1 MRPTVTLNRAAEWL
15 GYQMAVRPAL
25 RRVGIIW
32 LATHILTLWAVL
44 TAPKA
49 LAYPVINAM
58 AWTGVT
64 DSHGV
69 PLGAYYLST
78 VSTAEAITEAGPD
91 LSLDPNSW
99 VSWLASAVTVGFSH
113 DSIAML
119 LQLQASIYI
128 LMLTLALWLL
138 KFVMSSVWLHW
149 LATWFR
155 PVFDTLQR
163 MVADLYLFPICLVA
177 ALAVGAFHVVANN
190 HRGHGWRVMLSTLVI
205 AVLGWTVTRDPIS
218 ELASD
223 NGMLTQARNLG
234 LTVSSAALNNG
245 GIAPGGSTAQMSTL
259 IQHIA
264 DATVRMPLQLF
275 NFGTVVD
282 NIGSCGNAWST
293 AIMSGD
299 TGGPAHAMTN
309 CGAPR
314 ALAYAQHLDGSSF
327 GLGMFYLLFGS
338 VFTFFVLYV
347 AYSYVMVACAA
358 FINAIMLLFAAPL
371 AMIEGAP
378 RQRALHRLT
387 QFFRHVVLVFA
398 YVLYISFAAVI
409 VLKMAAPGG
418 YAAQVGMTS
427 PVALMFMV
435 GLIAVAAT
443 GTFIWLKKQLGDHT
457 RQTLTQ
463 KIRSSVDHTKSGWH
477 KGQRAKDKIEAAA
490 AKMGGAGQA
499 SQAAGAAPGGTAA
512 GGAGPLT
519 GTPSPGRRPAAGRP
533 SGHRRTQGRAGVAA
547 PANGITA
554 SPRQPSSG
562 TAAGGLRAGSAPSDG
577 SSRGAGPKAAAATTA
592 IKVAAPE
599 AAAAGTA
606 AATAGKAAGFARRDP
621 STVQQGR
628 TATRPIPPG
637 AAAGR
642 RGGSGSATPPIPP
655 PHRGLGGGN
664 QLPTG
669 QVPQGPTRPETAGPA
684 GGAGLNSPAED
695 DGSAGP
701 ARGRAPYPPN
711 DHEQAG

>member
-1 MRPTVTLNRAAEWL
+1 MTPTVTLNRAAEWI

-25 RRVGIIW
+25 RRVGMIW
-32 LATHILTLWAVL
+32 LTTHMLTLWAVL

-58 AWTGVT
+58 AWTGIT

-163 MVADLYLFPICLVA
+163 MVADFYLFPICLVA
-177 ALAVGAFHVVANN
+177 ALGVGAFHVVANN
-190 HRGHGWRVMLSTLVI
+190 HRGHGWRVMLSTIVI

-218 ELASD
+218 ELAND

-245 GIAPGGSTAQMSTL
+245 GIAPGGSSAQMSTL

-282 NIGSCGNAWST
+282 NLGSCGNAWST

-299 TGGPAHAMTN
+299 TGGPAHAMTS
-309 CGAPR
+309 CGAPQ
-314 ALAYAQHLDGSSF
+314 ALSYAQHLDGSSF

-358 FINAIMLLFAAPL
+358 FINAVMLLFAAPL

-378 RQRALHRLT
+378 RRRALHRLT

-435 GLIAVAAT
+435 GFIAVAAT

-457 RQTLTQ
+457 RQSLTQ

-490 AKMGGAGQA
+490 IKMSGAGQA
-499 SQAAGAAPGGTAA
+499 APPAGAATSGGAA
-512 GGAGPLT
+512 GGGGPLT
-519 GTPSPGRRPAAGRP
+519 GTPSPGRRPAAGRT
-533 SGHRRTQGRAGVAA
+533 SGSRRAQGPAGVAA
-547 PANGITA
+547 PGNRPAA
-554 SPRQPSSG
+554 APQPQSSVQG
-562 TAAGGLRAGSAPSDG
+562 GAGQRTGSAPAAGSA
-577 SSRGAGPKAAAATTA
+577 RGTRAKAAATTA
-592 IKVAAPE
+592 AKVAAPE
-599 AAAAGTA
+599 AAAAAGA
-606 AATAGKAAGFARRDP
+606 AGKAASIARRDP

-628 TATRPIPPG
+628 NGTRPMPPG

-642 RGGSGSATPPIPP
+642 QGGGSATPPIPP
-655 PHRGLGGGN
+655 PHRGLAGAN
-664 QLPTG
+664 QPPTNHG
-669 QVPQGPTRPETAGPA
+669 AQWPTRPETASPD
-684 GGAGLNSPAED
+684 GGVGFNGRPDD
-695 DGSAGP
+695 DGFAGP
-701 ARGRAPYPPN
+701 AHGRSPYPPN
-711 DHEQAG
+711 DHEQTG

>member
-1 MRPTVTLNRAAEWL
+1 MTTTVTLNRAAEWL

-25 RRVGIIW
+25 RRVGLIW
-32 LATHILTLWAVL
+32 LTTHMLTLWAVL

-99 VSWLASAVTVGFSH
+99 VGWLASAVTVGFSH

-163 MVADLYLFPICLVA
+163 MVADFYLFPICLVA

-218 ELASD
+218 ELAND

-282 NIGSCGNAWST
+282 NIGSCGNAWS
-293 AIMSGD
+293 AAVMSGD
-299 TGGPAHAMTN
+299 TGGPAHAMTS
-309 CGAPR
+309 CGAPQ
-314 ALAYAQHLDGSSF
+314 ALSYAQHLDGSSF
-327 GLGMFYLLFGS
+327 GLGMFYLFFGA

-387 QFFRHVVLVFA
+387 QFFRHVILVFA

-443 GTFIWLKKQLGDHT
+443 GTFIWLKRQLGDHT

-490 AKMGGAGQA
+490 AKIGGTGQA
-499 SQAAGAAPGGTAA
+499 AQAAGTAPGGSATGA
-512 GGAGPLT
+512 GGPLT
-519 GTPSPGRRPAAGRP
+519 GTPTPGRRPGAGRP
-533 SGHRRTQGRAGVAA
+533 RAPRRAQSPAGVPASVNGTVA
-547 PANGITA
+547 PTQA
-554 SPRQPSSG
+554 PSSAPG
-562 TAAGGLRAGSAPSDG
+562 GAGQRAGSAAAAG
-577 SSRGAGPKAAAATTA
+577 SSRGARPHAAATA
-592 IKVAAPE
+592 AAKVAAPE
-599 AAAAGTA
+599 AAAAA
-606 AATAGKAAGFARRDP
+606 AAADKAASFARRDP

-628 TATRPIPPG
+628 NGTRPIPPG
-637 AAAGR
+637 VAAGR
-642 RGGSGSATPPIPP
+642 PGGGSPTPPIPP
-655 PHRGLGGGN
+655 PHRGLGGAN
-664 QLPTG
+664 QTSPGHVT
-669 QVPQGPTRPETAGPA
+669 PGPDTAGPA
-684 GGAGLNSPAED
+684 GGVGLTGQSD
-695 DGSAGP
+695 VDGSAGP